1 MSKQIFFKVVFF
13 IVGYYILSTKFKDI
27 SLTFWKLVVEL
38 VSKILVK
45 QVTIDSLDSFS
56 VLLLAAIMTDL
67 FDDKL
72 ITKMMKQD
80 KR

>member
-13 IVGYYILSTKFKDI
+13 IVGYYILSTKFKD
-27 SLTFWKLVVEL
+27 TFWKLVVEL

>member
-27 SLTFWKLVVEL
+27 SLTFWKLFVEL

-56 VLLLAAIMTDL
+56 MLLLAAIMTDL

-80 KR
+80 NR

>member
-38 VSKILVK
+38 ASKILVK

-56 VLLLAAIMTDL
+56 MLLLAAIMTDL

-72 ITKMMKQD
+72 IAKMMKQD

>member
-38 VSKILVK
+38 VNKILVK

-56 VLLLAAIMTDL
+56 MLLLAAIMTDL

-80 KR
+80 NR